1 MQNAAS
7 LQQKPTQFKLSKITL
22 QSLSKFSIS
31 PTAKLVL
38 LYLIDCYNPTKQYI
52 FPKQET
58 IADKLGISASSVR
71 RGIKE
76 LSKANIIVIELKF
89 SNRYTLTS
97 NFFNLINMTSDS
109 VQIEPSPCQN
119 DMNHVRTEKELNKKT
134 EKPFIFK
141 NLLELSKTNTIAYH
155 QEVLNLSESEKEH
168 LCKIKLGRMSLTDF
182 QKVNLDKFIM
192 LNEHELNK
200 INTLEPYH
208 KQENIDIY
216 YNARMKKIKEF
227 QIKPEKSETIKDEK
241 VEVLS
246 MLKAGYDAFKNN
258 KTQLNIFLD
267 RNKSKMEQFCISE
280 ADLKTFFTSVRMP
293 QNESFNINPC
303 IVMSL

>member
-22 QSLSKFSIS
+22 QSLSKFNIS

-38 LYLIDCYNPTKQYI
+38 LYLIDCYNPAKQYM

-76 LSKANIIVIELKF
+76 LSKANIIIIELKF
-89 SNRYTLTS
+89 SNRYKLTPS
-97 NFFNLINMTSDS
+97 FFNLINMTSDS
-109 VQIEPSPCQN
+109 VQIEPPPCQN

-155 QEVLNLSESEKEH
+155 QEILTLSEGEKEH
-168 LCKIKLGRMSLTDF
+168 LCKIKLNRTALTSF
-182 QKVNLDKFIM
+182 QKENLDKFIM
-192 LNEHELNK
+192 LNEFEINK
-200 INTLEPYH
+200 INMLEPYF

-216 YNARMKKIKEF
+216 YNQRMKKIREF
-227 QIKPEKSETIKDEK
+227 QEEPETIKELSK
-241 VEVLS
+241 NERLEVLS
-246 MLKAGYDAFKNN
+246 MLKVGYKAFSKNRSE
-258 KTQLNIFLD
+258 LLAFLI
-267 RNKSKMEQFCISE
+267 RNKSKMQQFGITESE
-280 ADLKTFFTSVRMP
+280 LAY
-293 QNESFNINPC
+293 NIN
-303 IVMSL
+303 